1 MFGLKAKRQRPQ
13 MSSARRKAPVVS
25 QRDVSEQLY
34 TLVNGVTGYVD
45 GQVSLAAVPSLSA
58 L

>member
-1 MFGLKAKRQRPQ
+1 
-13 MSSARRKAPVVS
+13 MSSARRKTSVIS
-25 QRDVSEQLY
+25 QNDVSEQLY
-34 TLVNGVTGYVD
+34 TFVDGVTGDVD